1 MASPI
6 ETSIQSLSLAEK
18 LRQYVALAKPRLS
31 TSVVFSAAAG
41 YLIGNIRFDTLEFI
55 LLCLGGFLVVA
66 SSNAFNQIWERERDE
81 KMQRTKDRPLPS
93 GKLSLYESFV
103 VASIYGALGVYMLFL
118 INPMSAGF
126 GLLSLLIYVLVYT
139 PLKAKGPWAVFVG
152 AIPGAIPFMLG
163 WVAARNDF
171 DIESGT
177 LFAIQFIWQFPH
189 FWAIAWMLHDD
200 YAKADYNLLPSK
212 ARDQSSAFQ
221 IFVYTFALIPLSLLP
236 AFGLTGTLT
245 LSPLAGIIVLG
256 LGIFLIIRA
265 VQLFKTKTVRAAR
278 RLMLGSVLWLTL
290 LQIVYVLDR
299 YLS

>member
-1 MASPI
+1 MAL
-6 ETSIQSLSLAEK
+6 T
-18 LRQYVALAKPRLS
+18 KPRLAS
-31 TSVVFSAAAG
+31 SVVFSAAAG
-41 YLIGNIRFDTLEFI
+41 YLIGNIRFDLLEFL
-55 LLCLGGFLVVA
+55 LLCAGGFLVVA
-66 SSNAFNQIWERERDE
+66 SSNAFNQIWEKEQDE
-81 KMQRTKDRPLPS
+81 KMQRTRERPIPS
-93 GKLSLYESFV
+93 GKLGVPESIVAASLY
-103 VASIYGALGVYMLFL
+103 GLLGILMLYR

-200 YAKADYNLLPSK
+200 YAQANYNLLPSGK
-212 ARDQSSAFQ
+212 RDTLSAFQ
-221 IFVYTFALIPLSLLP
+221 TFVYTFALVPLSLLP
-236 AFGLTGTLT
+236 AFGMTGSLN
-245 LSPLAGIIVLG
+245 LSAVGAVAVLA

-265 VQLFKTKTVRAAR
+265 TQLFRLRTVRAAR

-299 YLS
+299 YLA

>member
-1 MASPI
+1 
-6 ETSIQSLSLAEK
+6 
-18 LRQYVALAKPRLS
+18 
-31 TSVVFSAAAG
+31 
-41 YLIGNIRFDTLEFI
+41 
-55 LLCLGGFLVVA
+55 
-66 SSNAFNQIWERERDE
+66 
-81 KMQRTKDRPLPS
+81 
-93 GKLSLYESFV
+93 
-103 VASIYGALGVYMLFL
+103 
-118 INPMSAGF
+118 
-126 GLLSLLIYVLVYT
+126 LLIYVLVYT

>member
-1 MASPI
+1 LAKI
-6 ETSIQSLSLAEK
+6 IDTRVETISWREK
-18 LRQYVALAKPRLS
+18 SRQFVALAKPRLS

-41 YLIGNIRFDTLEFI
+41 YLIGNIRFDILEFI
-55 LLCLGGFLVVA
+55 LLCVGGFLVVA
-66 SSNAFNQIWERERDE
+66 SSNAFNQILEKDRDE

-93 GKLSLYESFV
+93 GKLSLTESLTA
-103 VASIYGALGVYMLFL
+103 ASLYGLTGIYFLFL

-126 GLLSLLIYVLVYT
+126 GLLSVLLYVLVYT
-139 PLKAKGPWAVFVG
+139 PLKAKGPIAVFVG

-200 YAKADYNLLPSK
+200 YAKAEYNLLPTRK
-212 ARDQSSAFQ
+212 RDMSAAFQ
-221 IFVYTFALIPLSLLP
+221 IFLYSFALVPLSLLP
-236 AFGLTGTLT
+236 AFNLTGTLT
-245 LSPLAGIIVLG
+245 LSPIGGLAVLV

-265 VQLFKTKTVRAAR
+265 IQLFTTQTIRSAR